1 MIVTARPSGTIL
13 GSLPSAFGGKERDEE
28 DEESSEEEEPSND
41 EEEGMY
47 ESEEEEEEMM
57 APPPPSVGATATGG
71 GAVHAPWPDGDD
83 SVVPSSAVYCPAGG
97 GRGRGRAAHGGV
109 RIRSRVRPTRDEAG
123 IDVPEGARE
132 RAFQVGR
139 DCRGTAA
146 QRGQV
151 RWLTRTRQRLG

>member
-1 MIVTARPSGTIL
+1 M
-13 GSLPSAFGGKERDEE
+13 PSAFGGKERDEE

-83 SVVPSSAVYCPAGG
+83 SSCPPRPFIVLREAAADGDVQLTAVFASDHVYVLPGTRLGSTC
-97 GRGRGRAAHGGV
+97 RRARASVLSKSVG
-109 RIRSRVRPTRDEAG
+109 TA
-123 IDVPEGARE
+123 GARRHKE
-132 RAFQVGR
+132 GKY
-139 DCRGTAA
+139 DG
-146 QRGQV
+146 
-151 RWLTRTRQRLG
+151 

>member
-71 GAVHAPWPDGDD
+71 GAVRAPWPDGDD

-97 GRGRGRAAHGGV
+97 GRGRKHAANV
-109 RIRSRVRPTRDEAG
+109 RIRAG
-123 IDVPEGARE
+123 PGSTCRRAR
-132 RAFQVGR
+132 ASLLSKSV
-139 DCRGTAA
+139 GTARA
-146 QRGQV
+146 RRHKEGEDD
-151 RWLTRTRQRLG
+151 G